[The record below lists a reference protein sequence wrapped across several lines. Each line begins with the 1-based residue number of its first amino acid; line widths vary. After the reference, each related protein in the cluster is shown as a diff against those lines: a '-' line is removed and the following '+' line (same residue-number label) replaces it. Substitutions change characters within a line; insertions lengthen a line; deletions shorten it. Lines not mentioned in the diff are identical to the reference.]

1 MHEKYAALRG
11 NVGLLGQLLGKTIKD
26 HLGDEFLAKIETIRQ
41 LSKSSRQGNEEARQT
56 LIDILHGLS
65 DE

>member
-26 HLGDEFLAKIETIRQ
+26 HLGDDFLAKIVSDNDEFYQ
-41 LSKSSRQGNEEARQT
+41 LK
-56 LIDILHGLS
+56 
-65 DE
+65 

>member
-41 LSKSSRQGNEEARQT
+41 
-56 LIDILHGLS
+56 
-65 DE
+65 